1 MRPYLELC
9 RIYLVPTALADSF
22 AGFALA
28 AAVFNKS
35 EDPLP
40 ALVVAV
46 ISACLYSSGMA
57 GNDLFDLEKDRQ
69 GAPKKPL
76 PSGALPVAR
85 AACLASALA
94 LLALGLSFLLG
105 ETYWPASVVLLCSLL
120 YNIGVK
126 NIPVLGNILMGTCRS
141 GNFLVGATAATGSF
155 LQVLSSEALLVPA
168 LILGGFIAVVTAISR
183 LEDSDHRPLLFASL
197 VYPLLAIPVILAAL
211 NPGSPVNWIANL
223 ALLGFL
229 FRAILE
235 AGKNRSLPAIPNEFL
250 HPATSYVRNA
260 LGALIF
266 LDAGL
271 LLAFTPP
278 GVSSLLPAAALYL
291 LALFSWW
298 SKRNWLQ
305 SGGADT

>member
-69 GAPKKPL
+69 GAPEKPL

-85 AACLASALA
+85 AACMASALA

-105 ETYWPASVVLLCSLL
+105 ETYWPAGVVLLCSLL

-235 AGKNRSLPAIPNEFL
+235 AGKNRELL
-250 HPATSYVRNA
+250 HPATAYIRNA

-266 LDAGL
+266 LDAAL

-278 GVSSLLPAAALYL
+278 GLSSLLPAAALYL

>member
-69 GAPKKPL
+69 GAPEKPL

-85 AACLASALA
+85 AACMASALA

-105 ETYWPASVVLLCSLL
+105 ETYWPAGVVLLCSLL

-197 VYPLLAIPVILAAL
+197 AYPLLAIPVILAAL

-235 AGKNRSLPAIPNEFL
+235 AGKNRELL
-250 HPATSYVRNA
+250 HPATAYIRNA

-266 LDAGL
+266 LDAAL

-278 GVSSLLPAAALYL
+278 GLSSLLPAAALYL

>member
-40 ALVVAV
+40 VLIVAV
-46 ISACLYSSGMA
+46 ISACLYSCGMV

-69 GAPKKPL
+69 GAPEKPL

-85 AACLASALA
+85 AAWLASALA
-94 LLALGLSFLLG
+94 LLALGLSFLVG
-105 ETYWPASVVLLCSLL
+105 ETFWPAGVVLLCSLL
-120 YNIGVK
+120 YNIGAK

-141 GNFLVGATAATGSF
+141 GNFLVGATAAAGSF
-155 LQVLSSEALLVPA
+155 LQVLSNGALLAPA

-183 LEDSDHRPLLFASL
+183 LEDRDHRPRLFSLL
-197 VYPLLAIPVILAAL
+197 VYPLLTIPVILASM

-235 AGKNRSLPAIPNEFL
+235 AGKNRELL
-250 HPATSYVRNA
+250 HPAASYVRSA

-266 LDAGL
+266 LDAAL

-278 GVSSLLPAAALYL
+278 ELSSLLPAAALYL

>member
-1 MRPYLELC
+1 
-9 RIYLVPTALADSF
+9 VPTALADSF

-46 ISACLYSSGMA
+46 ISACLYSSGMV

-69 GAPKKPL
+69 GAPEKPL

-105 ETYWPASVVLLCSLL
+105 ETYWPAGVVLLCSLL

-141 GNFLVGATAATGSF
+141 GNFLVGATAAAGSF

-235 AGKNRSLPAIPNEFL
+235 AGKNRELL
-250 HPATSYVRNA
+250 HPATAYIRNA

-266 LDAGL
+266 LDAAL

-278 GVSSLLPAAALYL
+278 GLSSLLPAAALYL

>member
-57 GNDLFDLEKDRQ
+57 GNDLFDIEKDRQ
-69 GAPKKPL
+69 GAPEKPL

-105 ETYWPASVVLLCSLL
+105 ETYWPAGVVLLCSLL

-235 AGKNRSLPAIPNEFL
+235 AGKNRELL
-250 HPATSYVRNA
+250 HPATAYIRNA

-266 LDAGL
+266 LDAAL

-278 GVSSLLPAAALYL
+278 ELSSLLPAAALYL

>member
-40 ALVVAV
+40 ALLVAV
-46 ISACLYSSGMA
+46 ISACLYSSGMV

-69 GAPKKPL
+69 GAPEKPL

-85 AACLASALA
+85 AACLASVLA

-105 ETYWPASVVLLCSLL
+105 ETFWPAGVVLLCSLL
-120 YNIGVK
+120 YNIGAK
-126 NIPVLGNILMGTCRS
+126 NIPVLGNILMGSCRG
-141 GNFLVGATAATGSF
+141 GNFLVGATAAAGSF
-155 LQVLSSEALLVPA
+155 LQVLSSEALLAPA
-168 LILGGFIAVVTAISR
+168 FILGGFISVVTAISR
-183 LEDSDHRPLLFASL
+183 LEDRDHRPLLAYEFSSL
-197 VYPLLAIPVILAAL
+197 AYPLLVLPAILTAM
-211 NPGSPVNWIANL
+211 NPGSPANWVANL

-229 FRAILE
+229 FRAILV
-235 AGKNRSLPAIPNEFL
+235 AGKNREHL
-250 HPATSYVRNA
+250 HPATTYVRNA
-260 LGALIF
+260 LGALII
-266 LDAGL
+266 LDAAL
-271 LLAFTPP
+271 LLAFTPRE
-278 GVSSLLPAAALYL
+278 SSALLPAAALYL

>member
-40 ALVVAV
+40 ALLVAV
-46 ISACLYSSGMA
+46 ISACLYSSGMV
-57 GNDLFDLEKDRQ
+57 GNDLFDLEKDRH
-69 GAPKKPL
+69 GAPEKPL
-76 PSGALPVAR
+76 PSGALPAAR

-105 ETYWPASVVLLCSLL
+105 ETFWPAGVVLLCSLL
-120 YNIGVK
+120 YNIGAK
-126 NIPVLGNILMGTCRS
+126 NIPVLGNILMGACRS
-141 GNFLVGATAATGSF
+141 GNFLVGATAAAGSF
-155 LQVLSSEALLVPA
+155 LQVLSSEALLAPA
-168 LILGGFIAVVTAISR
+168 FILGGFITVVTAISR
-183 LEDSDHRPLLFASL
+183 LEDRDHRPPLAFEFSSL
-197 VYPLLAIPVILAAL
+197 AYPLLALPAILAAM
-211 NPGSPVNWIANL
+211 NPSSPVNWVANL
-223 ALLGFL
+223 VLLGFL

-235 AGKNRSLPAIPNEFL
+235 AGKNREHL

-266 LDAGL
+266 LDAAL

-278 GVSSLLPAAALYL
+278 EESPLLPAAALYL

>member
-46 ISACLYSSGMA
+46 ISACLYSSGMV

-69 GAPKKPL
+69 GAPEKPL

-105 ETYWPASVVLLCSLL
+105 ETYWPAGVVLLCSLL

-229 FRAILE
+229 FRAALE
-235 AGKNRSLPAIPNEFL
+235 AGKNRGLL

-266 LDAGL
+266 LDAAL

-278 GVSSLLPAAALYL
+278 ELSSLLPAAALYL

>member
-69 GAPKKPL
+69 GAPEKPL

-85 AACLASALA
+85 AACLAFALA

-105 ETYWPASVVLLCSLL
+105 ETYWPAGVVLLCSLL

-235 AGKNRSLPAIPNEFL
+235 AGKNRELL
-250 HPATSYVRNA
+250 HPATAYIRNA

-266 LDAGL
+266 LDAAL

-278 GVSSLLPAAALYL
+278 GLSSLLPAAALYL